1 MSRGCYTYPI
11 IIMLYTLLLVI
22 TIKIT
27 KFAKSKLIYNT
38 YMKKNISNGE
48 VESLSNAPSY
58 TFPKY
63 TTQIIN
69 LVNGNAQGTR
79 PDVVGQ
85 MSDLIQ
91 EFDGKSI
98 EEWIKW
104 YTARMPNAVNDAT
117 EKVYNMFLQMKDAA
131 ELIDK
136 EKIRNWVKD
145 LVYTKTYCGLKFQEA
160 IISYL
165 AKQQNVD
172 YRLAN
177 PEEEALGIDGFIGT
191 QPVSIKPSTYDSKEM
206 ILPEHID
213 VPIITYEKKKGYIQI
228 VYPDDLFESQ
238 QPQLF

>member
-1 MSRGCYTYPI
+1 
-11 IIMLYTLLLVI
+11 
-22 TIKIT
+22 
-27 KFAKSKLIYNT
+27 
-38 YMKKNISNGE
+38 MKKNISNGD
-48 VESLSNAPSY
+48 VESLSNAPVY

-98 EEWIKW
+98 DEWIAW
-104 YTARMPNAVNDAT
+104 YTEKQPNAVENAT
-117 EKVYNMFLQMKDAA
+117 DKVYSMFLQMKEAA

-136 EKIRNWVKD
+136 DMIRNWVKD

-160 IISYL
+160 IISFL

-177 PEEEALGIDGFIGT
+177 PEEEALGIDGFIGK
-191 QPVSIKPSTYDSKEM
+191 QPVSIKPDTYDSKEK

-213 VPIITYEKKKGYIQI
+213 IPIITYEKKKGYITI
-228 VYPDDLFESQ
+228 HYPDNLFSDDEAK
-238 QPQLF
+238 LF

>member
-1 MSRGCYTYPI
+1 M
-11 IIMLYTLLLVI
+11 
-22 TIKIT
+22 KIA
-27 KFAKSKLIYNT
+27 KFAASKSIYHT

-79 PDVVGQ
+79 PVVVGQ

-104 YTARMPNAVNDAT
+104 YSEKMPNAVDDAT

-136 EKIRNWVKD
+136 EMIRNWVKD

-165 AKQQNVD
+165 AKQHNVD

-177 PEEEALGIDGFIGT
+177 PEEEALGIDGFIGK

-213 VPIITYEKKKGYIQI
+213 VPIITYEKKKGYISI
-228 VYPDDLFESQ
+228 YYPDNLFNEK
-238 QPQLF
+238 QPSLF